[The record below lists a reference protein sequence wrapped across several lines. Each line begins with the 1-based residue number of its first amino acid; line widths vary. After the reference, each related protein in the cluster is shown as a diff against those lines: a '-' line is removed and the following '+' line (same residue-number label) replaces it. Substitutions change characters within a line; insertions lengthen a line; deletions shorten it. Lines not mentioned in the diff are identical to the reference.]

1 MFISMALWFW
11 KCLHQIWMWSL
22 FYCDN
27 CDTDTRWSFMTIFK
41 CLSVEVHPDPTAS
54 FVDGLSIRAH
64 LDSGWQRG
72 KGSITKLIHSTIRGI
87 ATLYP
92 VTFPAVSLYSH
103 TPRVCQF
110 YWSATLYHSV
120 LVRFHSQQISP
131 LSGFLGISFSFDCI
145 MKLW

>member
-1 MFISMALWFW
+1 VCVYQHGTMVLKMPPSNLNADSVLLW
-11 KCLHQIWMWSL
+11 
-22 FYCDN
+22 
-27 CDTDTRWSFMTIFK
+27 RFMIIFK
-41 CLSVEVHPDPTAS
+41 CLLKYTLIPRPRLWTGFPSQPIWI
-54 FVDGLSIRAH
+54 L
-64 LDSGWQRG
+64 LGWQRG
-72 KGSITKLIHSTIRGI
+72 KGSFTKLIHSTIRGI

-131 LSGFLGISFSFDCI
+131 LSGFLGISLSSDCI